1 MLSAEKPFRLLF
13 ELRPAADGF
22 SGIPQET
29 RLLYAMLTAQ
39 DGLETTG
46 LLNSHNGVLAKPR
59 RVHGRAVQK
68 DTLFQEAKT
77 ILQLAD
83 LPRVQSKSRIL
94 RILQRAAAESDQ
106 VAHVATLKLA
116 NLFDVAI
123 KTYPLN
129 TEPFF
134 DFVWTTYLAASLP
147 ASEREALSQNKFAII
162 RPGWNFMHRAAP
174 RPLMPPKY
182 MRMNAQDFDILLAQ
196 TPWPARLDRQTRL
209 VVRYHDAIPVY
220 YPHTIQ
226 NPYWHLFT
234 HYHSL
239 KSNLRD
245 GARFVCNSENSRSEL
260 LGMFPEREAQTHVIP
275 CVVSDE
281 FTRTPTIAERT
292 SDIVRASIEKT
303 TEPEFGSAVE
313 RERFY
318 DEHLLKADF
327 RYLLVVSTLEPR
339 KNHKRLIPAWRMLRA
354 ELDDDLK
361 LVLVGRP
368 GWGSDS
374 TTEIMHGH
382 QARGQLF
389 NLSGVPASSLRT
401 LYANAAAV
409 VCPSIAE
416 GFDLSGVEA
425 MLSGGVVAA
434 SEIPVHREIYGNACV
449 YFDPYSPR
457 AAADTIGKLIAPEA
471 ESLRGKLRR
480 TGAKTGAK
488 YLRSAVAP
496 QWERFFETEAP
507 GQA

>member
-22 SGIPQET
+22 AGIPQET
-29 RLLYAMLTAQ
+29 RLLYAMLMAQ
-39 DGLETTG
+39 DGLEITG
-46 LLNSHNGVLAKPR
+46 LLNSNNNTLPKPR
-59 RVHGRAVQK
+59 STRGRSAQT
-68 DTLFQEAKT
+68 DALFREART
-77 ILQLAD
+77 ILLLAD
-83 LPRVQSKSRIL
+83 MPRVQSTSRAL
-94 RILQRAAAESDQ
+94 RIVQSAAAGVDQ
-106 VAHVATLKLA
+106 IARVAALKIA
-116 NLFDVAI
+116 NLFDIGI

-134 DFVWTTYLAASLP
+134 DFVWTNYLANSLS

-162 RPGWNFMHRAAP
+162 RPGWNIMHRAAP
-174 RPLMPPKY
+174 RPFMSPKY
-182 MRMNAQDFDILLAQ
+182 TRMNAQDFDMMLTQ
-196 TPWPARLDRQTRL
+196 TPWPARLDRQTKL

-245 GARFVCNSENSRSEL
+245 GAQFVCNSENSRHEL

-318 DEHLLKADF
+318 DEHLPKPDF

-339 KNHKRLIPAWRMLRA
+339 KNHKRLISAWRMLRG
-354 ELDDDLK
+354 ELEHDLK

-389 NLSGVPASSLRT
+389 NLSGVPAASLRT

-409 VCPSIAE
+409 ICPSITE
-416 GFDLSGVEA
+416 GFDLSGIEA

-434 SEIPVHREIYGNACV
+434 SEIPVHREVYGDACV

-457 AAADTIGKLIAPEA
+457 AAADAIGKLIAPDA
-471 ESLRGKLRR
+471 ESLREKLRR

-488 YLRSAVAP
+488 YLRGAVAP

-507 GQA
+507 RQT